1 MKLFECFF
9 QDQKEPWK
17 FYERYSLNNIS
28 YIKQIPLKQEFFI
41 STNENSKY
49 KHLLTNENLERKEG
63 FSKDYE
69 KTFGTIN
76 PGYRLLRDEYWDL
89 ENPKYNFNPKIW
101 YLDIE
106 TTAHRPVDAENCYE
120 RIVLIQIFDSQLKTC
135 FVLGLED
142 FENYDKF
149 ELNEKTYDFKVRYLK
164 CKDERNILENYFK
177 LVEKL
182 DPLYV
187 FAWNGEGFDFS
198 YLYNRTIK
206 NCLEPKFSKYG
217 NGELKTEK
225 FSNGKSVYRLEA
237 PGIFYIDFIDIYKKY
252 VFAPRDSYALDNI
265 AKIEVNEQKVNHSCF
280 STFDGFRTGKDY
292 IIPSERPTD
301 NFEAKIYDA
310 YKSNDLE
317 SAFKISHNMFI
328 KYGIIDTYLLYL
340 IDDKLKLSFT
350 MLMLSSLMGVNGKDI
365 MGTTKPWSQ
374 LIQNFTYKQNKITPD
389 FEDKKVDVSIK
400 GGFVPN
406 PQKGKVKDVFSVDI
420 NSAYPLLSMC
430 GFNMSPET
438 YVPEHKIPDDL
449 KDLRDTLF
457 NDEDEQRRYED
468 YKSGKLNDFSN
479 LLKKYNLSCGINGAF
494 FKKDFDGIVPQ
505 LVSKFYSSR
514 KAEKKNMLKAKQDY
528 ENTKDLKYK
537 EIETVSNVKQM
548 AFKILINYL
557 YGALGNQYFKLFNL
571 EIARAI
577 TGNTRF
583 YIQILGNNIN
593 NYLQSIKQRDK
604 SYWIY
609 SDTDSVVGSSII
621 NVNNNKI
628 KIEDYYNSIRSDEII
643 TSNNA
648 FIKKVEGDVTTT
660 VNNDFKLESN
670 NIKYVMKHRVKKRM
684 YKISVNNKE
693 VIVTEDHS
701 IMVKRNDKLISVKP
715 KDIVEGDELIVN
727 EGDNR

>member
-17 FYERYSLNNIS
+17 FYERYSQNNIS

-41 STNENSKY
+41 PTNENSNY
-49 KHLLTNENLERKEG
+49 KHLLTEENLRRKEG
-63 FSKDYE
+63 SSKDYE

-149 ELNEKTYDFKVRYLK
+149 ELNDKTYDFKVRYLK

-198 YLYNRTIK
+198 YLYNRAIK

-301 NFEAKIYDA
+301 GFEAKIYDA
-310 YKSNDLE
+310 YKNNDLE

-528 ENTKDLKYK
+528 EDTKDLKYK

-548 AFKILINYL
+548 AFKILINSL

-593 NYLQSIKQRDK
+593 NYLQSIKQRDR
-604 SYWIY
+604 SYWTY

-628 KIEDYYNSIRSDEII
+628 KIEDYYNSIHSDEII

-648 FIKKVEGDVTTT
+648 FIKKVSGDVTTT

-684 YKISVNNKE
+684 FKISVNNKE

>member
-17 FYERYSLNNIS
+17 FYERYSQNNIS

-41 STNENSKY
+41 PTNENSNY
-49 KHLLTNENLERKEG
+49 KHLLTEENLRRKEG
-63 FSKDYE
+63 SSKDYE

-89 ENPKYNFNPKIW
+89 ENPKYNFNTKIW

-120 RIVLIQIFDSQLKTC
+120 RIVLIQIFDAQLKTC

-149 ELNEKTYDFKVRYLK
+149 ELNGKTYDFKVRYLK

-198 YLYNRTIK
+198 YLYNRAIK

-310 YKSNDLE
+310 YKNNDLE

-365 MGTTKPWSQ
+365 MGTTKPWFQ

-528 ENTKDLKYK
+528 EDTKDLKYK

-548 AFKILINYL
+548 AFKILINSL

-628 KIEDYYNSIRSDEII
+628 KIEDYYNNIRSDEII

-648 FIKKVEGDVTTT
+648 FIKKVSGDVTTT

-670 NIKYVMKHRVKKRM
+670 NIKYVMKHKVKKRM
-684 YKISVNNKE
+684 FKISVNNKE

-701 IMVKRNDKLISVKP
+701 IMVKRNNKLISVKP

-727 EGDNR
+727 D

>member
-41 STNENSKY
+41 STNENSNY

-63 FSKDYE
+63 SSKDYE

-149 ELNEKTYDFKVRYLK
+149 ELNDKTYDFKVRYLK

-198 YLYNRTIK
+198 YLYNRAIK

-301 NFEAKIYDA
+301 GFEAKIYDA
-310 YKSNDLE
+310 YKNNDLE

-340 IDDKLKLSFT
+340 IDDKLKLGFT

-374 LIQNFTYKQNKITPD
+374 LIQNFTYKQNKIIPD

-457 NDEDEQRRYED
+457 NDEDEQRRYKD
-468 YKSGKLNDFSN
+468 YKSGKLNEFSN

-528 ENTKDLKYK
+528 EDTKDLKYK

-548 AFKILINYL
+548 AFKILINSL

-648 FIKKVEGDVTTT
+648 FIKRVSGDVTTT

-684 YKISVNNKE
+684 FKISVNNKE

-727 EGDNR
+727 Y

>member
-548 AFKILINYL
+548 AFKILINSL